1 VNQEL
6 SHESALEL
14 LPWLVNDTLHGS
26 ERERLERHVRDCLV
40 CRAELRSQRALAS
53 LIESQPTLDL
63 SVDRGFD
70 ALLARI
76 DSRHTRAVLPRRWWT
91 ALWRR
96 PAVLIGA
103 TVTATVVVAV
113 GVWIGLTDPD
123 LADAGSFTTLTEPRT
138 DTDVLVDVV
147 FAPDVSEVQMRALL
161 QELGLTIVAGPS
173 ALGRYTLRDDDA
185 VARNTD
191 PLIARLR
198 DDPRVRLAAPTF
210 IREPSG
216 ETP

>member
-1 VNQEL
+1 MSQEL

-26 ERERLERHVRDCLV
+26 EREQLERHVRDCLV

-53 LIESQPTLDL
+53 LVAGQPTLDV
-63 SVDRGFD
+63 SIDRGFD

-76 DSRHTRAVLPRRWWT
+76 DAGDARAAPPHR
-91 ALWRR
+91 LWAAVRSR
-96 PAVLIGA
+96 PAVLAGA
-103 TVTATVVVAV
+103 TVIATVVVAV
-113 GVWIGLTDPD
+113 GIWIGRKNPD
-123 LADAGSFTTLTEPRT
+123 LAGPGSFTTLTQPAA
-138 DTDVLVDVV
+138 DTGALVDVV
-147 FAPDVSEVQMRALL
+147 FAPDVSEVQLRALL

-173 ALGRYTLRDDDA
+173 ALGRYTLRDEAAAPRD
-185 VARNTD
+185 TD

-198 DDPRVRLAAPTF
+198 DDPRVRFAGPTF
-210 IREPSG
+210 IQGPSG